1 MVLLDIRNLCVDLRT
16 PDRGWITICK
26 NLDLSLNEGEI
37 CGLIG
42 DSGSGKSIIAR
53 AIVGMYGS
61 SYRVSFDR
69 FRFDKLD
76 LTTTPL
82 GERRRLLSESIAFI
96 FQEANASLDPN
107 MTIYEQMKEALPS
120 SAFTEKWYRRP
131 FWKKRTINTLLHK
144 VGIKAPEKIL
154 KLYPYELSEVL
165 CKKIVIAMALGR
177 KPRLLI
183 ADEPIANMTTVSQL
197 QILRL
202 IASFNQNSRT
212 TVLYICNDIIPVGNL
227 LDRIQVI
234 YGGQIIESN
243 TTSQILSAPH
253 HPYTCSMLDTIA
265 CYLSQSKKTRLHVL
279 PGEPP
284 ELGHLPKGCALGPR
298 CPYADKACIKAPPI
312 IKCKGGSVMC
322 RFPRNMENSND

>member
-1 MVLLDIRNLCVDLRT
+1 MALLDIRNLQIDLRT

-61 SYRVSFDR
+61 SYQVKFDR
-69 FRFDKLD
+69 FRFDKID
-76 LTTTPL
+76 LTFASVSQ
-82 GERRRLLSESIAFI
+82 RRRLLGANIAFI

-107 MTIYEQMKEALPS
+107 MTILEQMKEALPS
-120 SAFTEKWYRRP
+120 SAFTEKWYRRL
-131 FWKKRTINTLLHK
+131 FWKKRTINSLLHK
-144 VGIKAPEKIL
+144 VGIKTPEKIL

-183 ADEPIANMTTVSQL
+183 ADEPISNMTTVSQL

-202 IASFNQNSRT
+202 IASFNQNSHT

-227 LDRIQVI
+227 LDRINVI
-234 YGGQIIESN
+234 YGGKIIESN
-243 TTSQILSAPH
+243 VTNQILSAPH

-265 CYLSQSKKTRLHVL
+265 CYLSQSKKTKLHVL
-279 PGEPP
+279 GGEPP
-284 ELGHLPKGCALGPR
+284 ELGRLPKGCVLGPR
-298 CPYADKACIKAPPI
+298 CPYADKACIKEPPML
-312 IKCKGGSVMC
+312 KCKGGTVLC
-322 RFPRNMENSND
+322 RFPRNMENAND